1 VPWPWPITV
10 AFLVQV
16 VLPLWFL
23 ASLALERSASY
34 ASFYTK
40 AAAFGLFFI
49 LIFFV
54 GRWDLVGVWLRYGLI
69 SGFVLALIIAQLCCR
84 DAPLWPRSNL
94 RSLGGIAVNLVLA
107 AVFALPL
114 WQIMADAS
122 CGEPWI
128 DLAFP
133 VSNVDWYVGQGGGV
147 PVLNHHSAMRA
158 QAHALDIVALNGLGM
173 RAKGLKPDDIEDYT
187 IYGKVV
193 VAPCSGRV
201 LSARDD
207 LPDLKLS
214 ERNPANPAGN
224 HVAIACQ
231 GATVILAH
239 LKPGSIEVAAGEE
252 VRVQGRVGAVGNSGN
267 TDEPH
272 LHIHAVRGT
281 VIGRALS
288 HTGEPVAMRFDGRC
302 LTRNASGSS

>member
-1 VPWPWPITV
+1 MAWPITLV
-10 AFLVQV
+10 FIVQV

-23 ASLALERSASY
+23 ASLALERSSSY

-40 AAAFGLFFI
+40 AAAFGVFFI

-54 GRWDLVGVWLRYGLI
+54 GRWDLVGVWLRYGMI
-69 SGFVLALIIAQLCCR
+69 PGFVLALIIAQLRCR

-122 CGEPWI
+122 CSEPSVE
-128 DLAFP
+128 LAFP

-147 PVLNHHSAMRA
+147 PVLNHHSAVRA
-158 QAHALDIVALNGLGM
+158 QAYALDIVALNGFGT
-173 RAKGLKPDDIEDYT
+173 RAKGLHPADLEDYA
-187 IYGKVV
+187 IYGEAV

-201 LSARDD
+201 VSTRDD
-207 LPDLKLS
+207 LPDLKPS
-214 ERNPANPAGN
+214 ERDRANITGN
-224 HVAIACQ
+224 HVVIVCH
-231 GATVILAH
+231 GATIILAH
-239 LKPGSIEVAAGEE
+239 LKPGSIEVAPGEE
-252 VRVQGRVGAVGNSGN
+252 VRMRARIGAVGNSGN

-281 VIGRALS
+281 VAVRAVS
-288 HTGEPVAMRFDGRC
+288 NTAEPVAMRLDGRC
-302 LTRNASGSS
+302 LARNASGSS

>member
-1 VPWPWPITV
+1 VPWSRPITV

-23 ASLALERSASY
+23 ASLALERRSSD

-49 LIFFV
+49 LIYFV

-69 SGFVLALIIAQLCCR
+69 SGFVLTLIITQLRCR

-114 WQIMADAS
+114 WQIMADTS
-122 CGEPWI
+122 CSKPSI
-128 DLAFP
+128 DLTFP
-133 VSNVDWYVGQGGGV
+133 VDNVDWYVGQGGGV
-147 PVLNHHSAMRA
+147 SILNHHSAVRA
-158 QAHALDIVALNGLGM
+158 QAYALDIVALNGFGT
-173 RAKGLKPDDIEDYT
+173 RAGGLLPADPEDYA
-187 IYGKVV
+187 IYGEVV
-193 VAPCSGRV
+193 VAPCSGRI
-201 LSARDD
+201 LSTRDGLSD
-207 LPDLKLS
+207 LQPP
-214 ERNPANPAGN
+214 ERDSVNIAGN
-224 HVAIACQ
+224 HVVMTCQ
-231 GATVILAH
+231 GATVIMAH
-239 LKPGSIEVAAGEE
+239 LKRGSIEVAPGDA
-252 VRVQGRVGAVGNSGN
+252 VSTQARLGAVGNSGN

-272 LHIHAVRGT
+272 LHIHALRGT
-281 VIGRALS
+281 VAGRALS